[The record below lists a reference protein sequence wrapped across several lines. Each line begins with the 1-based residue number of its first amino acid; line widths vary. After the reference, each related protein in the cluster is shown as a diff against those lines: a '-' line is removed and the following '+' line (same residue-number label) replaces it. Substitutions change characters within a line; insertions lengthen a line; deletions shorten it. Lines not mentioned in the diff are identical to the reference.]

1 MRARGKSWR
10 RAVLLALFCAAC
22 AAVSAPAAQASP
34 YYVTVA
40 GLGGEPDYEQRFTAL
55 AKDLDKLF
63 KAAASDAHV
72 YTFTGSDA
80 TKARMTD
87 TLAQI
92 AREAKAED
100 EFTLILIGHGSY
112 DGEEYKFN
120 LPGPDISGEDLAIL
134 CDRIPA
140 KRQLIVNTTS
150 ASGGSIGALQKSG
163 RVIIAA
169 TKTGTEKNATVFA
182 RYWVDALRDGSADT
196 DKNDAIS
203 ALEAFQFADRKT
215 VAFYESQKRLATE
228 HAVIE
233 DTGKKEAVRAAS
245 AENGEGLL
253 AANFVLLR
261 LGAAQKAANDPA
273 KRALV
278 DKKEELERKIDT
290 LKYQKAAMSAE
301 DYKSQLSAALL
312 EHARVQGDLDKLTG
326 TSRIVPRGFFSAPS
340 FAWCVLPARASRG
353 AR

>member
-1 MRARGKSWR
+1 MAPASRRRFFDVAATRKTAGGTPAPRALAGLWR
-10 RAVLLALFCAAC
+10 KAVFVVACCTAC
-22 AAVSAPAAQASP
+22 AGIGARATQAAP

-72 YTFTGSDA
+72 YTLTGADS
-80 TKARMTD
+80 TKAHLTD

-92 AREAKAED
+92 AHEAKPED
-100 EFTLILIGHGSY
+100 EFTLVLIGHGSY

-120 LPGPDISGEDLAIL
+120 LPGPDISAEDLAIL
-134 CDRIPA
+134 CDRILA

-150 ASGGSIGALQKSG
+150 ASGGSIGALQRSG
-163 RVIIAA
+163 RIVITA

-196 DKNDAIS
+196 DKNESIS
-203 ALEAFQFADRKT
+203 ALEAFVYADRKT
-215 VAFYESQKRLATE
+215 AAFYESEKRLATE
-228 HAVIE
+228 HPVFE

-245 AENGEGLL
+245 TESGEGQL
-253 AANFVLLR
+253 AASFVVLR

-273 KRALV
+273 KRALLE
-278 DKKEELERKIDT
+278 KKEELERKIDL
-290 LKYQKAAMSAE
+290 LKYQKAAMSAD
-301 DYKSQLSAALL
+301 DYKKQLSDALL
-312 EHARVQGDLDKLTG
+312 ELAKTQEDLDK
-326 TSRIVPRGFFSAPS
+326 
-340 FAWCVLPARASRG
+340 
-353 AR
+353 

>member
-1 MRARGKSWR
+1 MQARSKSR
-10 RAVLLALFCAAC
+10 RWLTTAAACCAAF
-22 AAVSAPAAQASP
+22 ASLGARAAQAAP

-63 KAAASDAHV
+63 KAAATDAHV
-72 YTFTGSDA
+72 YTLTGADS
-80 TKARMTD
+80 TKAHLTD

-92 AREAKAED
+92 AHEAKPED

-150 ASGGSIGALQKSG
+150 ASGGSVGALQRPG
-163 RVIIAA
+163 RVVIAA

-196 DKNDAIS
+196 DKNESIS
-203 ALEAFQFADRKT
+203 ALEAFIYADRKT
-215 VAFYESQKRLATE
+215 TAFYESQKRLATE
-228 HAVIE
+228 HAVFE

-245 AENGEGLL
+245 TESGEGQL
-253 AANFVLLR
+253 AASFVVLR

-273 KRALV
+273 KRALLE
-278 DKKEELERKIDT
+278 KKEELERKIDL
-290 LKYQKAAMSAE
+290 LKYQKAAMSAD
-301 DYKSQLSAALL
+301 DYKKQLSDTLL
-312 EHARVQGDLDKLTG
+312 ELAKTQEDLDK
-326 TSRIVPRGFFSAPS
+326 
-340 FAWCVLPARASRG
+340 
-353 AR
+353 

>member
-10 RAVLLALFCAAC
+10 CGALLALFCAAC
-22 AAVSAPAAQASP
+22 AALGAPAALAAP

-40 GLGGEPDYEQRFTAL
+40 GLGGEPDYEQRFTAR

-63 KAAASDAHV
+63 KAAANDAHV
-72 YTFTGSDA
+72 YTFTGNDA
-80 TKARMTD
+80 TKAHLTD
-87 TLAQI
+87 TLGQI
-92 AREAKAED
+92 AREAKPED

-112 DGEEYKFN
+112 DGEVYKFN
-120 LPGPDISGEDLAIL
+120 LPGPDISGEDLALL

-150 ASGGSIGALQKSG
+150 ASGGSIGALQKTG
-163 RVIIAA
+163 RIVIAA

-182 RYWVDALRDGSADT
+182 RYWVEALGDASTDA
-196 DKNDAIS
+196 DKNEMVS

-215 VAFYESQKRLATE
+215 AAFYESQKRLATE

-245 AENGEGLL
+245 TENGEGML
-253 AANFVLLR
+253 AGSFVLLR
-261 LGAAQKAANDPA
+261 LGATQKAANDPA
-273 KRALV
+273 KRALLE
-278 DKKEELERKIDT
+278 KKEELERKIDP

-301 DYKSQLSAALL
+301 DYKKQLSDALL
-312 EHARVQGDLDKLTG
+312 ELARVQQELDK
-326 TSRIVPRGFFSAPS
+326 
-340 FAWCVLPARASRG
+340 
-353 AR
+353 